1 EAEQFGQSASCH
13 REIASLYAKIGNQF
27 MERRHLLKAAK
38 LYYSAQMLIQRT
50 NSACVS
56 EFEKLMEEC
65 YLEVI
70 HGLLRPETSSN
81 FFTIIGLTHFELA
94 TRMQSLKEHFKTFI
108 YLKKANRFVQGN
120 LPIQLQILEKLCDLV
135 QTIGNTYCG
144 EVLSEV
150 DSVWV
155 SLPKGQGMR
164 ERMLSLEARVILLH
178 LKRRKTESC
187 STLPPNVP
195 VKRHFLSTYEG
206 NWRDSGR
213 SSVTTKREFQ
223 SFSQFI
229 SAVEHDNYLE
239 ASQIFGIELSHLSD
253 SKGVEIYTEL
263 IDLLN
268 FTRTEN
274 SEIDAILASSELSKK
289 STFYEAKQLSGHKRT
304 RDSIIRSAAAPRVLR
319 SGKVFDNRRCSA
331 LKQLSNF
338 AIKEEEE
345 TEEEKIE
352 TDKWTTAE
360 EEEPKDDEGTT
371 PNEIG
376 SGEEFDPKE
385 VEEEVDRKELEE
397 VDRKEVEEEVDRK
410 EVEEEVDPKE
420 VEEENDRKEVEEE
433 IDRKEVEEEVDRKEV
448 EEEVDPKEVE
458 EENDR
463 KEEREENDRKEVEE
477 EVHRKE
483 VEEEVDRKKV
493 EEEVDRKEEREEM
506 DWTEER
512 CEEYRGSTGRKRGG
526 CTNVEDT
533 EQKEGKG
540 QDVDTMKLNEDGI
553 EMKIFLSDCVSFRR
567 NNRSNAK
574 EVKQREVKQRVKKND
589 SRPKKKVNAIEVSS
603 SPPSTSLES
612 QSPDKVSSIKPN
624 PSVNHEAKGVHWADE
639 KENAAL

>member
-1 EAEQFGQSASCH
+1 MTRYEALAFNQMRIQKSASKVNCDDATHRSNSIGKLGEHYAIRNEALARAALLVKATNELKMLTNEIREFLTLRDFNFISTSISKAEEDFKKQLKQYESDYSALRMSRHIFLFGEAEQFDQSASCH

-38 LYYSAQMLIQRT
+38 LYYSAQILIQRT

-56 EFEKLMEEC
+56 EFGKLMEEC

-81 FFTIIGLTHFELA
+81 FFAIIGLTHFELA

-135 QTIGNTYCG
+135 QTIGNAYCG

-150 DSVWV
+150 DSVWM
-155 SLPKGQGMR
+155 SLPKGEGMR

-213 SSVTTKREFQ
+213 SSVTTRREFQ

-229 SAVEHDNYLE
+229 FAVQHDNYLE

-274 SEIDAILASSELSKK
+274 SEIDAILASSELS
-289 STFYEAKQLSGHKRT
+289 ELQKRD
-304 RDSIIRSAAAPRVLR
+304 R
-319 SGKVFDNRRCSA
+319 VFDLLNNCT
-331 LKQLSNF
+331 KFSN
-338 AIKEEEE
+338 
-345 TEEEKIE
+345 
-352 TDKWTTAE
+352 
-360 EEEPKDDEGTT
+360 T
-371 PNEIG
+371 PCPG
-376 SGEEFDPKE
+376 S
-385 VEEEVDRKELEE
+385 L
-397 VDRKEVEEEVDRK
+397 
-410 EVEEEVDPKE
+410 
-420 VEEENDRKEVEEE
+420 
-433 IDRKEVEEEVDRKEV
+433 
-448 EEEVDPKEVE
+448 
-458 EENDR
+458 
-463 KEEREENDRKEVEE
+463 
-477 EVHRKE
+477 
-483 VEEEVDRKKV
+483 
-493 EEEVDRKEEREEM
+493 
-506 DWTEER
+506 
-512 CEEYRGSTGRKRGG
+512 
-526 CTNVEDT
+526 
-533 EQKEGKG
+533 
-540 QDVDTMKLNEDGI
+540 
-553 EMKIFLSDCVSFRR
+553 
-567 NNRSNAK
+567 
-574 EVKQREVKQRVKKND
+574 
-589 SRPKKKVNAIEVSS
+589 
-603 SPPSTSLES
+603 
-612 QSPDKVSSIKPN
+612 
-624 PSVNHEAKGVHWADE
+624 
-639 KENAAL
+639 

>member
-1 EAEQFGQSASCH
+1 MTRYEALAFNQMRIQKSASKVNCDDATHRSNSIGKLGEHYAIRNEALARAALLVKATNELKMLTNEIREFLTLRDFNFISTSISKAEEDFKKQLKQYESDYSALRMSIKASVQKKLLKKPNFHEAIIQCRRIADFMQEAEQFDQSASCH

-38 LYYSAQMLIQRT
+38 LYYSAQILIQRT

-56 EFEKLMEEC
+56 EFGKLMEEC

-81 FFTIIGLTHFELA
+81 FFAIIGLTHFELA

-135 QTIGNTYCG
+135 QTIGNAYCG

-150 DSVWV
+150 DSVWM
-155 SLPKGQGMR
+155 SLPKGEGMR

-213 SSVTTKREFQ
+213 SSVTTRREFQ

-229 SAVEHDNYLE
+229 FAVQHDNYLE

-274 SEIDAILASSELSKK
+274 SEIDAILASSELS
-289 STFYEAKQLSGHKRT
+289 ELQKRD
-304 RDSIIRSAAAPRVLR
+304 R
-319 SGKVFDNRRCSA
+319 VFDLLNNCT
-331 LKQLSNF
+331 KFSN
-338 AIKEEEE
+338 
-345 TEEEKIE
+345 
-352 TDKWTTAE
+352 
-360 EEEPKDDEGTT
+360 T
-371 PNEIG
+371 PCPG
-376 SGEEFDPKE
+376 S
-385 VEEEVDRKELEE
+385 L
-397 VDRKEVEEEVDRK
+397 
-410 EVEEEVDPKE
+410 
-420 VEEENDRKEVEEE
+420 
-433 IDRKEVEEEVDRKEV
+433 
-448 EEEVDPKEVE
+448 
-458 EENDR
+458 
-463 KEEREENDRKEVEE
+463 
-477 EVHRKE
+477 
-483 VEEEVDRKKV
+483 
-493 EEEVDRKEEREEM
+493 
-506 DWTEER
+506 
-512 CEEYRGSTGRKRGG
+512 
-526 CTNVEDT
+526 
-533 EQKEGKG
+533 
-540 QDVDTMKLNEDGI
+540 
-553 EMKIFLSDCVSFRR
+553 
-567 NNRSNAK
+567 
-574 EVKQREVKQRVKKND
+574 
-589 SRPKKKVNAIEVSS
+589 
-603 SPPSTSLES
+603 
-612 QSPDKVSSIKPN
+612 
-624 PSVNHEAKGVHWADE
+624 
-639 KENAAL
+639 

>member
-1 EAEQFGQSASCH
+1 MHINSDQSAPTF
-13 REIASLYAKIGNQF
+13 G
-27 MERRHLLKAAK
+27 
-38 LYYSAQMLIQRT
+38 
-50 NSACVS
+50 CV
-56 EFEKLMEEC
+56 K
-65 YLEVI
+65 
-70 HGLLRPETSSN
+70 
-81 FFTIIGLTHFELA
+81 
-94 TRMQSLKEHFKTFI
+94 
-108 YLKKANRFVQGN
+108 
-120 LPIQLQILEKLCDLV
+120 
-135 QTIGNTYCG
+135 
-144 EVLSEV
+144 
-150 DSVWV
+150 
-155 SLPKGQGMR
+155 
-164 ERMLSLEARVILLH
+164 
-178 LKRRKTESC
+178 
-187 STLPPNVP
+187 
-195 VKRHFLSTYEG
+195 
-206 NWRDSGR
+206 
-213 SSVTTKREFQ
+213 
-223 SFSQFI
+223 
-229 SAVEHDNYLE
+229 
-239 ASQIFGIELSHLSD
+239 
-253 SKGVEIYTEL
+253 SKVG
-263 IDLLN
+263 
-268 FTRTEN
+268 
-274 SEIDAILASSELSKK
+274 SKK

-376 SGEEFDPKE
+376 SGEEFDPKEVEEEVDPKEVEEEIDLKEEREENEGKEVEEEFDSKEVEEDNDRKE

-483 VEEEVDRKKV
+483 VEEEVDRKEVEEEIDRKKV

-512 CEEYRGSTGRKRGG
+512 CEEYRGSTRRKRGG

-574 EVKQREVKQRVKKND
+574 EVKQRVKKND
-589 SRPKKKVNAIEVSS
+589 SRPKKKVKAIEVSS

-612 QSPDKVSSIKPN
+612 QSPDKGSSIKPN

-639 KENAAL
+639 KENAALFSVKEFREEKPRRRCTMFHKING